1 MTMTDDSKMP
11 ILTSGNQWPLQFPLR
26 LCFFFQSDMR
36 IQGLHQVLVSEYHTF
51 LENQLE
57 TVVEVHSS
65 VPQLQEKLNF
75 N

>member
-1 MTMTDDSKMP
+1 MDSKKP
-11 ILTSGNQWPLQFPLR
+11 ELTSENQQILQFPLH

-36 IQGLHQVLVSEYHTF
+36 IPYLHQVLVYQYHTF

-57 TVVEVHSS
+57 TAAEVHSS

>member
-1 MTMTDDSKMP
+1 MDSKKP
-11 ILTSGNQWPLQFPLR
+11 ELTSGNQQTLQFALL
-26 LCFFFQSDMR
+26 LCFFFQNDMR
-36 IQGLHQVLVSEYHTF
+36 IPDLHQVLVYEHHTF

-57 TVVEVHSS
+57 TVAEVHSS